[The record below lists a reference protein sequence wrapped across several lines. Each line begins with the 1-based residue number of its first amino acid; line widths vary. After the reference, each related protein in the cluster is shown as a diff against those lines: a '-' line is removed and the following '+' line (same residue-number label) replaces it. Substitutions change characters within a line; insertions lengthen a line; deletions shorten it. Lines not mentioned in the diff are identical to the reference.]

1 MANVRTIGLL
11 WLGQSNQAGATL
23 TDNGALGAKFVS
35 EYMGTQEPFL
45 PNANGGGSCLP
56 KLLDEALEHNVRL
69 KIINVACGG
78 ASIGHF
84 TGIKGS
90 TISGSQTDPAIY
102 SNMGNNGLAG
112 GTGVP
117 CKEGEGEFDP
127 FGLLARALTWK
138 NKHPEIEIWIAA
150 FANGE
155 SDGGMSAANYQAGLV
170 SLSNYLLDRGIKK
183 MFIGLSASG
192 GNSAANMSKLQT
204 AYLAAIDELKAAGK
218 PVAKGADLYT
228 KWGMYPP
235 LYTERNAVT
244 TRVHLTLEGQRVNA
258 ELWNQA
264 FIDGGIYS

>member
-1 MANVRTIGLL
+1 MAHVRTIGLL

-69 KIINVACGG
+69 KIINLACGG
-78 ASIGHF
+78 ASVAHF
-84 TGIKGS
+84 TGSAGAS
-90 TISGSQTDPAIY
+90 VVGQVADPAIY
-102 SNMGNNGLAG
+102 SNMGGNGLSG

-117 CKEGEGEFDP
+117 CVEGDANFDP
-127 FGLLARALTWK
+127 FSLLARVRTWK
-138 NKHPEIEIWIAA
+138 AKHPEITTWIAA

-155 SDGGMSAANYQAGLV
+155 SDGGMSSANYRTGLV
-170 SLSNYLLDRGIKK
+170 SLANYLLSSGVDKV
-183 MFIGLSASG
+183 FIGLSASG
-192 GNSAANMSKLQT
+192 GNSAANMNKLQA
-204 AYLAAIDELKAAGK
+204 AYLAAIEELKAQGK
-218 PVAKGADLYT
+218 PVEKGADLYA

-258 ELWNQA
+258 ELWNKA